1 MIERNYARHKEKAPS
16 KRTGRYGW
24 AGVSAKVPDEVEA
37 ERRRAIEADRTPNM
51 IALGDPLPGRSA
63 LERRNAEC

>member
-1 MIERNYARHKEKAPS
+1 MTERNYARHDDKLPAKQI
-16 KRTGRYGW
+16 GRYGW
-24 AGVSAKVPDEVEA
+24 AGGNAKVPPEVEA